1 MYYWGMFNFLY
12 CFDKNYNKMAF
23 TSMISLLDTVDEKIN
38 IFIIHQKKSINK
50 IIPEKIQHHKNLNN
64 LEIFEFSNLDNKFPN
79 VKTSHIS
86 DATYYR
92 LFLDEY
98 LDSQLDFLIY
108 LDADVVAISNPLP
121 YFGVKI
127 KNIINKN
134 YAIAAY
140 THETIPKNDKR
151 SISLG
156 ITKGKYFNAGVM
168 VIDMVKWQELE
179 IKKQAIKII
188 EEKNEKLTLWDQDV
202 LNIIFN
208 GNYEEIQKEFNYNV
222 NLLTYSSE
230 DKKYIDEKISLL
242 HYFGKTKPWSISGLC
257 YEISEYYQK
266 EYRKIYSNKYHVVS
280 NDKKTQLK
288 KLILILKTGQL
299 SSKENYSS
307 FLKASIVSFFK

>member
-1 MYYWGMFNFLY
+1 
-12 CFDKNYNKMAF
+12 MAF
-23 TSMISLLDTVDEKIN
+23 TSINSLLDTVDEKIN
-38 IFIIHQKKSINK
+38 IFIIHQKKNIDKK
-50 IIPEKIQHHKNLNN
+50 IPTKIQNHKNLNN

-86 DATYYR
+86 EATYYR
-92 LFLDEY
+92 LFLEDY
-98 LDSQLDFLIY
+98 LDNQVDFLIY
-108 LDADVVAISNPLP
+108 LDADVIAIANPLP
-121 YFGVKI
+121 YFAVKI
-127 KNIINKN
+127 QNIIKKK

-140 THETIPKNDKR
+140 THESIPKNDKR

-168 VIDMVKWQELE
+168 VIDMAKWQELE

-188 EEKNEKLTLWDQDV
+188 QEKNEKLILWDQDV

-208 GNYEEIQKEFNYNV
+208 GNYEEIHKEFNYNV

-230 DKKYIDEKISLL
+230 DKEYIDEKINLL

-266 EYRKIYSNKYHVVS
+266 EFRKIYSKKYHVVS
-280 NDKKTQLK
+280 KDKKTQLK
-288 KLILILKTGQL
+288 KFISIIKTKQL
-299 SSKENYSS
+299 SSIENYSS
-307 FLKASIVSFFK
+307 FLRASVVSFFK

>member
-1 MYYWGMFNFLY
+1 MFNFLY

-23 TSMISLLDTVDEKIN
+23 TSINSLLDTVDDKIN
-38 IFIIHQKKSINK
+38 IFIIHQKKNINK
-50 IIPEKIQHHKNLNN
+50 IIPTKIQNHKNLNN
-64 LEIFEFSNLDNKFPN
+64 LEIFQFSNLDNKFPN

-86 DATYYR
+86 EATYYR
-92 LFLDEY
+92 LFLEDY
-98 LDSQLDFLIY
+98 LDNQVDFLIY
-108 LDADVVAISNPLP
+108 LDADVIALANPLP
-121 YFGVKI
+121 YFAVKI
-127 KNIINKN
+127 QNIINKK

-140 THETIPKNDKR
+140 THESIPKNDKR

-156 ITKGKYFNAGVM
+156 ITNGKYFNAGVM
-168 VIDMVKWQELE
+168 VIDMAKWKELE

-188 EEKNEKLTLWDQDV
+188 QEKNEKLILWDQDV

-208 GNYEEIQKEFNYNV
+208 GNYEKIQKEFNYNV

-230 DKKYIDEKISLL
+230 DKEYIDEKISLL

-288 KLILILKTGQL
+288 KFISILKTKQL
-299 SSKENYSS
+299 SSIENYSS
-307 FLKASIVSFFK
+307 FLRASVVSFFK